1 MSGFRVIVDRY
12 NRHIFQITYSV
23 LHDVK
28 DAEDAAQETF
38 IQIYRSLP
46 QYRSQGF
53 KSWISRIA
61 LNKAIDLKRKKTRH
75 SEHTITSV
83 IEMETIPSNEEGPLS
98 LTIRKEKHRLL
109 KDKLKQLPDNH
120 KQVLSAYYLEEKS
133 YEQIALELQ
142 VTKNT
147 VESKLYRAKQWI
159 RKKWKEEDWK

>member
-75 SEHTITSV
+75 NEHTITSV
-83 IEMETIPSNEEGPLS
+83 IEMETIPSTEEGPLS
-98 LTIRKEKHRLL
+98 LSIRKEKHRLL
-109 KDKLKQLPDNH
+109 KNKLKELPDNH